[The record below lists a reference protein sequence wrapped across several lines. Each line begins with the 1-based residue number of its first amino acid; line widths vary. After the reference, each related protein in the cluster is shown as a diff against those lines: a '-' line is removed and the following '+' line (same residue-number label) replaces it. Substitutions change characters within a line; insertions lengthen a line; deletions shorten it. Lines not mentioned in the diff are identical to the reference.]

1 MYLKLLESENI
12 LNLAEQKTKRKKKKR
27 TFKHDPVD
35 VKSMATSLAH
45 GEPETH

>member
-12 LNLAEQKTKRKKKKR
+12 LNLAEQKTKQQKKR